1 MSKVKSSHAISAQN
15 EIESFETEDIQVAK
29 HVSKHSTDI
38 ILVIDVTNYKI
49 VWANQTFCKL
59 RKTNL
64 EQIRNKTCYGIL
76 KALHHHCPVG
86 ERTCPIQLAVRYD
99 NESEVFRNRYSC
111 ILAGD
116 ERISPTQAIPVRGG
130 DSRLD
135 RLVLY
140 AKDVT
145 DFSDRENTMHHEREL
160 LERIWETTRSFIV
173 TLDREGRITYFNAAA
188 RSISGYTL
196 DEVIGRDWES
206 IFGVFENADI
216 EKGNFLITKDG
227 RKRYMAWNNTFM
239 KDTEKNIVGVVCIGQ
254 DITEREKAK
263 RDLDILHQFT
273 ERVISRPT
281 LSNITM
287 HLFEIIKN
295 IFPRSEIGLFL
306 LNSKRDDFL
315 PPIYPNKHG
324 YVIEAFSNLI
334 ESQGWGNLIDWLRKR
349 SETAL
354 ISRSNQTGFLNSLDV
369 YFGWFLFPL
378 VKNAEGVGLLMIIFP
393 EELGIAPE
401 NLRLVSTL
409 MAYATDPV
417 VQAVE
422 IDEQIQMLKD
432 QIKGRTSFMRMVG
445 KSQEMQ
451 KIYDFIPDVAQ
462 SNATILI
469 TGESGTG
476 KELVAKAIH
485 ESSPRDGGPFIVAN
499 CAAYPSDLL
508 ESELFGHEK
517 GAFTGAIRCKK
528 GRFEQAHGGTLFLD
542 EIGEASLATQILLL
556 RVLQDRRFERV
567 GGEKTIETD
576 VRIVAATNRDLYMAV
591 RQRKFREDLF
601 YRLNVINIHLPP
613 LRERTDDIPLLSQ
626 HFLEKHN
633 LLENKKVKDISRETI
648 DLLMDYHWPGNARE
662 LENVISR
669 AVILTK
675 SDTIETSHISLSAKS
690 DRLLPDISLS
700 ETEKQL
706 ISKALSETNWNKQ
719 KAARKLEISR
729 STLYSKI
736 KRYNLMPVNSI

>member
-1 MSKVKSSHAISAQN
+1 MSKVKSSHVISEKN
-15 EIESFETEDIQVAK
+15 DIESFETEDALVPE
-29 HVSKHSTDI
+29 HVLEHNTDI

-59 RKTNL
+59 RKTKL
-64 EQIRNKTCYGIL
+64 EQIRNKTCYEIL

-86 ERTCPIQLAVRYD
+86 ERICPIQLAVRYD

-111 ILAGD
+111 ILGKK
-116 ERISPTQAIPVRGG
+116 ERISFTQAIPVRGDDG
-130 DSRLD
+130 RFD

-145 DFSDRENTMHHEREL
+145 DFPDREDTMHHEREL
-160 LERIWETTRSFIV
+160 LERIWETTSSFIV

-188 RSISGYTL
+188 RTISGYTL
-196 DEVIGRDWES
+196 DEVIGREWES
-206 IFGVFENADI
+206 IFGVFENTDI
-216 EKGNFLITKDG
+216 EKGNLLITKDG
-227 RKRYMAWNNTFM
+227 RKRYMTWNNTFM

-273 ERVISRPT
+273 ERIISRPT

-295 IFPRSEIGLFL
+295 IFPGSEIGLFL
-306 LNSKRDDFL
+306 LNNKRDDFL
-315 PPIYPNKHG
+315 PPIYPNKDG
-324 YVIEAFSNLI
+324 YVREAFSNVI
-334 ESQGWGNLIDWLRKR
+334 ASQGRDNLIDWLRKR

-354 ISRSNQTGFLNSLDV
+354 ISRSNQTGFLDSLDV
-369 YFGWFLFPL
+369 YFDWFLFPL
-378 VKNAEGVGLLMIIFP
+378 IKNSEGVGLLMIVFP
-393 EELGIAPE
+393 EELGIRPE

-432 QIKGRTSFMRMVG
+432 QVKGRTSFMRMVG
-445 KSQEMQ
+445 KSREMQ
-451 KIYDFIPDVAQ
+451 KIYDLIPDVAQ

-476 KELVAKAIH
+476 KELVARAIH
-485 ESSPRDGGPFIVAN
+485 ESSPRNEGPFIVAN

-528 GRFEQAHGGTLFLD
+528 GRFEQAHLGTLFLD
-542 EIGEASLATQILLL
+542 EIGEVSLATQILLL
-556 RVLQDRRFERV
+556 RVLQDLRFERV
-567 GGEKTIETD
+567 GGEKTIEVD
-576 VRIVAATNRDLYMAV
+576 VRIIAATNRDLFMAV

-613 LRERTDDIPLLSQ
+613 LKERTDDIPLLSQ
-626 HFLEKHN
+626 HFLEKHS
-633 LLENKKVKDISRETI
+633 LLENKKVKDISKEAI

-675 SDTIETSHISLSAKS
+675 SDTIEATHISLSTRS

-706 ISKALSETNWNKQ
+706 ITKALSETNWNKQ

-736 KRYNLMPVNSI
+736 KRYNLMPANPI

>member
-1 MSKVKSSHAISAQN
+1 MSKVKNSHAIPAQN
-15 EIESFETEDIQVAK
+15 ELESFKTEDMQVPEHA
-29 HVSKHSTDI
+29 SENSRDI
-38 ILVIDVTNYKI
+38 VLVIDVTNYKI
-49 VWANQTFCKL
+49 IWANQTFCKL
-59 RKTNL
+59 KTTNL
-64 EQIRNKTCYGIL
+64 EKIRNKTCYEIL

-86 ERTCPIQLAVRYD
+86 ERICPIQLAARYD
-99 NESEVFRNRYSC
+99 NETEVFRNHCSC
-111 ILAGD
+111 ISARGK
-116 ERISPTQAIPVRGG
+116 RISSAHAIPVRGSDG
-130 DSRLD
+130 LFD
-135 RLVLY
+135 RMVLY
-140 AKDVT
+140 AREVT
-145 DFSDRENTMHHEREL
+145 DLSDREDKMGHEMEL
-160 LERIWETTRSFIV
+160 LERIWETTSSFIV
-173 TLDREGRITYFNAAA
+173 TLDKKGRITYFNAAA
-188 RSISGYTL
+188 RFISGYSL
-196 DEVIGRDWES
+196 DEVIGREWES
-206 IFGVFENADI
+206 VFALSENTDI
-216 EKGNFLITKDG
+216 EKRNFLITKGG
-227 RKRYMAWNNTFM
+227 RKRYMKWNNTFM

-287 HLFEIIKN
+287 HLFDIIKN
-295 IFPRSEIGLFL
+295 IFPGSEIGLFL

-315 PPIYPNKHG
+315 PPIYPDKHG
-324 YVIEAFSNLI
+324 YVIEVFSNLI
-334 ESQGWGNLIDWLRKR
+334 ESQGWENLIDWLRKR
-349 SETAL
+349 SEPTF
-354 ISRSNQTGFLNSLDV
+354 ISRSNQIGFLNSLDV
-369 YFGWFLFPL
+369 YFHWFLFPL

-393 EELGIAPE
+393 EELGIRQE

-409 MAYATDPV
+409 MAYATDPL

-422 IDEQIQMLKD
+422 IDEQIRMLKD
-432 QIKGRTSFMRMVG
+432 QVKGRTSFMRMIG
-445 KSQEMQ
+445 RNREMQ
-451 KIYDFIPDVAQ
+451 KIYDLIPDVAQ

-476 KELVAKAIH
+476 KELVSRAIH
-485 ESSPRDGGPFIVAN
+485 ESSPRNEGPFIVAN

-528 GRFEQAHGGTLFLD
+528 GRFEQAHKGTLFLD
-542 EIGEASLATQILLL
+542 EIGEVSLATQILLL

-567 GGEKTIETD
+567 GGEKTMKVD
-576 VRIVAATNRDLYMAV
+576 VRIIAATNRDLEAAV
-591 RQRKFREDLF
+591 NQRKFREDLF

-613 LRERTDDIPLLSQ
+613 LRERTDDIPLLSR
-626 HFLEKHN
+626 HFLEKHSI
-633 LLENKKVKDISRETI
+633 LENKKVKDISKEAI
-648 DLLMDYHWPGNARE
+648 DLLLDYHWPGNARE

-675 SDTIETSHISLSAKS
+675 GDTIESDHISLSTRS
-690 DRLLPDISLS
+690 VRLLPDISLS

-706 ISKALSETNWNKQ
+706 ITKALSETNWNKQ

-736 KRYNLMPVNSI
+736 KRYNLMPANPI